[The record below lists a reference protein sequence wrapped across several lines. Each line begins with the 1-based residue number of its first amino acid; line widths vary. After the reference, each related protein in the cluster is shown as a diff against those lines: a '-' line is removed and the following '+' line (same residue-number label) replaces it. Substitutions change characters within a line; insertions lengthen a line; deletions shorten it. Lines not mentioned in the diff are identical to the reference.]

1 MCYEL
6 RVILDAG
13 RVEHFEICNIP
24 FFQVLSF
31 PMRYA
36 GLVEIS
42 RIFMLDI
49 EIIQVPNS

>member
-1 MCYEL
+1 MQKEWN
-6 RVILDAG
+6 ILKS
-13 RVEHFEICNIP
+13 VTYP

-49 EIIQVPNS
+49 EIIPVPNS